1 MVVRLRHQGIRLV
14 AILRLLWVATAD
26 LYDIVSSG
34 NLEALRKGSNMTEC
48 TTEGCGDEARVT
60 VRRKTSKIPVAQDGV
75 VILNGISVPVRKGE
89 TLMIPGD
96 DRRVCKDCGN
106 FMIAVCGYESDRL
119 RLVQ

>member
-1 MVVRLRHQGIRLV
+1 
-14 AILRLLWVATAD
+14 
-26 LYDIVSSG
+26 
-34 NLEALRKGSNMTEC
+34 MTEC

-106 FMIAVCGYESDRL
+106 FMIAVCGYELGGPRQYGGPVPGDRL